1 MERLPPHIMLRKTL
15 RELPTKSGEGECV
28 ITELLV
34 GFVCLQLRNCMQTEL
49 FQKPY
54 LHAGS
59 FRLVNSAPSSRRK
72 AFENLIFC

>member
-34 GFVCLQLRNCMQTEL
+34 GFVCLQLRNYMQTEL
-49 FQKPY
+49 F
-54 LHAGS
+54 
-59 FRLVNSAPSSRRK
+59 
-72 AFENLIFC
+72 